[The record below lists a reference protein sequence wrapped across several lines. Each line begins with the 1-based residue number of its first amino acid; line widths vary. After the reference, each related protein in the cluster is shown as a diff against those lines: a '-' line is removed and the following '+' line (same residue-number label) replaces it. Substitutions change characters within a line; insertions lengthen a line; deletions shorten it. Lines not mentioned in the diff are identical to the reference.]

1 MGLLGGKAPQE
12 RHYEAPPNLVF
23 QAMVVALSNSPKFS
37 LETSNPLSL
46 SCTFSTGVSFTS
58 WGADMTAS
66 VIANGE
72 ASILRVSASAKFGF
86 NMAWQGSKNSKD
98 VDEFFDDVTQV
109 LPQIMAQGR

>member
-1 MGLLGGKAPQE
+1 
-12 RHYEAPPNLVF
+12 
-23 QAMVVALSNSPKFS
+23 
-37 LETSNPLSL
+37 
-46 SCTFSTGVSFTS
+46 
-58 WGADMTAS
+58 MTAS